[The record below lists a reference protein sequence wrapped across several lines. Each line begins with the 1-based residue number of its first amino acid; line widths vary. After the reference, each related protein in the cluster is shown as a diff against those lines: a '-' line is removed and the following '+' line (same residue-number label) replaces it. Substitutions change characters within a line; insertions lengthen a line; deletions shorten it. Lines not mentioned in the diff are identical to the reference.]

1 MKGFSGFGNESPV
14 KKFDPNASDFHHAKQ
29 FDFSKSGRITN
40 VRRPGA
46 PRVSTKPTSYGS
58 RATINARNFA
68 KANKVGDLYTAAG
81 RAKPRAK
88 FKTAKGKIGRKVAG
102 KLGSKLLGPI
112 GAALAVK
119 DAIGTYKDIKK
130 GMKPGKAARKNFL
143 GF

>member
-1 MKGFSGFGNESPV
+1 MKKESSFKMKGFPGFGNESPV

-40 VRRPGA
+40 VRRPGT
-46 PRVSTKPTSYGS
+46 PRVSTKPASTFDKSLG
-58 RATINARNFA
+58 NAKNAA
-68 KANKVGDLYTAAG
+68 KQQ
-81 RAKPRAK
+81 
-88 FKTAKGKIGRKVAG
+88 RKVARKAIG
-102 KLGSKLLGPI
+102 KVGSKIGAKFLGPV
-112 GAALAVK
+112 GAGLAIK